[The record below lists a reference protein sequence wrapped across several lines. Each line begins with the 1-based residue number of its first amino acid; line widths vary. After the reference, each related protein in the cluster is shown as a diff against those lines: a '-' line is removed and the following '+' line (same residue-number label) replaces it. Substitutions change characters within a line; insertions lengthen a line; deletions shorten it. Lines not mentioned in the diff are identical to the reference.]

1 MDFSHHLKNKF
12 PFLLQEDL
20 TQIMTVSKE
29 YQFKKGEK
37 IIDFGEEEKKV
48 VIILKGIVRGYI
60 INYQQKELTTF
71 IYQEYA
77 AFAAYEPFL
86 LSKPSNHAFECL
98 EPTKVL
104 LLDSDDLESL
114 TSTNK
119 RLKKVKEKIIIEGL
133 LLSFKRNES
142 FIKLSPERRYINF
155 MKKKSGLLQRV
166 SQKHLASYLGI
177 TAVSFSRLKKRIY
190 EQHEVQS

>member
-1 MDFSHHLKNKF
+1 MDFSKHFKDRF
-12 PFLLQEDL
+12 PSLLPEDL
-20 TQIMTVSKE
+20 KDFMAISSE

-37 IIDFGEEEKKV
+37 VINFGEENKKV
-48 VIILKGIVRGYI
+48 VLILEGIVRGYI
-60 INYQQKELTTF
+60 INYQGKELTTF
-71 IYQEYA
+71 IYQEFA

-104 LLDSDDLESL
+104 MIDNKDLERL
-114 TSTNK
+114 ISTNNRIK
-119 RLKKVKEKIIIEGL
+119 EVKEKIIIEGL

-142 FIKLSPERRYINF
+142 FIKLSPEKRYLNF
-155 MKKKSGLLQRV
+155 MKKKSELLQRV

-190 EQHEVQS
+190 EQHDA

>member
-1 MDFSHHLKNKF
+1 MDFSNHFQEKF
-12 PFLLQEDL
+12 SFLLPKDVKDFL
-20 TQIMTVSKE
+20 AISKE
-29 YQFKKGEK
+29 YQFKKGDK
-37 IIDFGEEEKKV
+37 IIDFGEKKKKV
-48 VIILKGIVRGYI
+48 IIILKGIVRGYI
-60 INYQQKELTTF
+60 VNYQDKELTTF
-71 IYQEYA
+71 IYQEFA

-104 LLDSDDLESL
+104 MIDNEDLEKLIS
-114 TSTNK
+114 SNH
-119 RLKKVKEKIIIEGL
+119 RIKKVKEKIIIEGL

-142 FIKLSPERRYINF
+142 FIKLSPEKRYKDF

-190 EQHEVQS
+190 DQYELH

>member
-1 MDFSHHLKNKF
+1 MDFSNHFQEKF
-12 PFLLQEDL
+12 SFLLPKDVKDFL
-20 TQIMTVSKE
+20 TISKE
-29 YQFKKGEK
+29 YQFKKGDK
-37 IIDFGEEEKKV
+37 IIDFGEKKKKV
-48 VIILKGIVRGYI
+48 IIILKGIVRGYI
-60 INYQQKELTTF
+60 VNYQDKELTTF
-71 IYQEYA
+71 IYQEFA

-104 LLDSDDLESL
+104 MIDNEDLEKL
-114 TSTNK
+114 ISTNH
-119 RLKKVKEKIIIEGL
+119 RIKKVKEKIIIEGL

-142 FIKLSPERRYINF
+142 FIKLSPEKRYKDF

-190 EQHEVQS
+190 DQYELH

>member
-1 MDFSHHLKNKF
+1 MDFSNHFKDKF
-12 PFLLQEDL
+12 PSLLPTDL
-20 TQIMTVSKE
+20 KE
-29 YQFKKGEK
+29 LMAISSEHHFKKGDK
-37 IIDFGEEEKKV
+37 VIDFGDKKKKV
-48 VIILKGIVRGYI
+48 ILILEGIIRGYI
-60 INYQQKELTTF
+60 INYQEKELTTF
-71 IYQEYA
+71 IYQEFA

-98 EPTKVL
+98 EATRVL
-104 LLDSDDLESL
+104 MIDNKDLERL
-114 TSTNK
+114 INTNS
-119 RLKKVKEKIIIEGL
+119 RLKEIKDKIIIEGL

-142 FIKLSPERRYINF
+142 FIKLSPEKRYIDF

-190 EQHEVQS
+190 EQHDV

>member
-1 MDFSHHLKNKF
+1 MDFSNHF
-12 PFLLQEDL
+12 QERFSFLLPKDFKEL
-20 TQIMTVSKE
+20 MAYSKE
-29 YQFKKGEK
+29 YQFKKGDK
-37 IIDFGEEEKKV
+37 IIDFGEKKKKV

-60 INYQQKELTTF
+60 VNYQKKELTTF
-71 IYQEYA
+71 IYQEFA

-104 LLDSDDLESL
+104 MIDNEDLEKL
-114 TSTNK
+114 ISTNH
-119 RLKKVKEKIIIEGL
+119 RIKKVKEKIIIEGL

-142 FIKLSPERRYINF
+142 FIKLSPEKRYKDF

-190 EQHEVQS
+190 DQYELQ

>member
-1 MDFSHHLKNKF
+1 MDFNNHLKNKF
-12 PFLLQEDL
+12 SFVSQEDFKQL
-20 TQIMTVSKE
+20 MTISHE
-29 YQFKKGEK
+29 YQFKKGDK
-37 IIDFGEEEKKV
+37 IIDFGEKKKKV
-48 VIILKGIVRGYI
+48 IIILEGIVRGFI
-60 INYQQKELTTF
+60 VNYQGKELTTF
-71 IYQEYA
+71 IYQEFA

-104 LLDSDDLESL
+104 IIDNKDLENL
-114 TSTNK
+114 ISTNNHFK
-119 RLKKVKEKIIIEGL
+119 QLKDKIIIEGL

-142 FIKLSPERRYINF
+142 FIKLSPENRYKDF
-155 MKKKSGLLQRV
+155 MKKKNGLLQRV

-190 EQHEVQS
+190 EQHEL